1 MFLKFV
7 FAGTFLT
14 LFNFIIFYFLTKIF
28 EATFILLLAYWC
40 TAIGLKFFVY
50 KIFVFNKNSK
60 IHLKKQISEYYLLYL
75 FGFITNY
82 IVLELF
88 KKYTNYDLILC
99 QIIFIIFFAPLSY
112 LIMKKKI
119 FS

>member
-1 MFLKFV
+1 MFLKFL
-7 FAGTFLT
+7 FIGTFLT

-28 EATFILLLAYWC
+28 ETTFILLITYWC
-40 TAIGLKFFVY
+40 VGIGLKFFVY
-50 KIFVFNKNSK
+50 KTFVFNKNSK

-75 FGFITNY
+75 FGFIANY

-88 KKYTNYDLILC
+88 KKYTDYDLIIS
-99 QIIFIIFFAPLSY
+99 QIIFVIFFAPVSY